1 MIWQSI
7 AEEQARIIEQLVKL
21 CNGILNQLSQ
31 YKNID
36 EEERRLQ
43 ELEGKDQ

>member
-7 AEEQARIIEQLVKL
+7 AEQQARTIEELVEL
-21 CNGILNQLSQ
+21 CNKILAQLSQ

-36 EEERRLQ
+36 EEERRLR